1 MIIMS
6 NKTALIVEDDKDSAR
21 LYTRI
26 MEPLGYELNI
36 AANKDEAL
44 MRLNESVPDL
54 VLLDMSLVR
63 RQLDQSGKEILNNIR
78 TDKRLSAT
86 KVIIISA
93 YSKLID
99 ELQDQAD
106 GIIIKPI
113 NAKKLITLIQSME

>member
-1 MIIMS
+1 MS
-6 NKTALIVEDDKDSAR
+6 KKLALIIEDDKDSAR
-21 LYTRI
+21 LYMRI
-26 MEPLGYELNI
+26 MEPLGYSFDI
-36 AANKDEAL
+36 AYNKEDAIAHL
-44 MRLNESVPDL
+44 SKTIPHL

-63 RQLDQSGKEILNNIR
+63 RKLDDSGKEILENIR
-78 TDKRLSAT
+78 SDARMSAT

-113 NAKKLITLIQSME
+113 NAKKLIALIESIQ